1 MPKFPGEM
9 SEFLAHHR
17 VSILVSTYKTNM
29 LLAIT
34 SKDGE
39 LDTTAYPLPRPMGI
53 ASHQKQL
60 AIGTASAIIQYTNQ
74 KALLQKLS
82 ESGDALFL
90 KRSVH
95 FSGDM
100 NIHDMGYASEDG
112 KRGQLWFVNT
122 RFSCLATLD
131 SAYSFVPRWQP
142 KWITTLDGGDRCHL
156 NGLAMVD
163 GKPKYV
169 TSFSETDSELGWK
182 EGPLDQGVLVDIET
196 NEVIASGLSRPH
208 SPKYHQGFVYLLE
221 SGTGK
226 LLKIDPVSKKVST
239 VCQLTGFVRGLSL
252 FGNYAVAG
260 MSQFRQT
267 NSSKLD
273 VNEKTQLPSAVI
285 AIVDLTDGAI
295 AATVKFDEQ
304 VKELY
309 DIAVLEGIE
318 HPLFREHDSSTQSA
332 FVVPDDLLLAFS
344 SSWEDNKSNSKPNN
358 GLGL

>member
-1 MPKFPGEM
+1 MPKFQGQLND
-9 SEFLAHHR
+9 FLAHHK
-17 VSILVSTYKTNM
+17 VSFLVSTYKTNM

-34 SKDGE
+34 SKEGE
-39 LDTTAYPLPRPMGI
+39 LDTTAYPLPRPMGL

-60 AIGTASAIIQYTNQ
+60 AVGTKSAIIQYTNQ
-74 KALLQKLS
+74 QAVLAKFP

-90 KRSVH
+90 KRSIH
-95 FSGDM
+95 YTGDM
-100 NIHDMGYASEDG
+100 NIHDMGYASEGG
-112 KRGQLWFVNT
+112 KRGELWFVNT
-122 RFSCLATLD
+122 RFSCLGTLD

-169 TSFSETDSELGWK
+169 TSFSETDTELGWK

-226 LLKIDPVSKKVST
+226 LLKIDPASKNVTT

-260 MSQFRQT
+260 MSQFRET
-267 NSSKLD
+267 NSSKLEVTD
-273 VNEKTQLPSAVI
+273 KTQLKSAVI
-285 AIVDLTDGAI
+285 AVVDITDGAI
-295 AATVKFDEQ
+295 AATVKFEDKI
-304 VKELY
+304 KELY
-309 DIAVLEGIE
+309 DILVLEGIE
-318 HPLFREHDSSTQSA
+318 HPLFREHDAKTDSA
-332 FVVPDDLLLAFS
+332 FVVPDDLLLAFD
-344 SSWEDNKSNSKPNN
+344 SSWDKPKGN
-358 GLGL
+358 

>member
-1 MPKFPGEM
+1 MPKFPGQLP
-9 SEFLAHHR
+9 EFLAHHR
-17 VSILVSTYKTNM
+17 ISLLVSTYKTNM
-29 LLAIT
+29 LLAI
-34 SKDGE
+34 SNKAGA
-39 LDTTAYPLPRPMGI
+39 LDTTAYPVARPMGL
-53 ASHQKQL
+53 AMHQKQL
-60 AIGTASAIIQYTNQ
+60 AVGTKSAIIQYTNQ
-74 KALLQKLS
+74 QALLQNLP

-90 KRSVH
+90 KRSIH

-100 NIHDMGYASEDG
+100 NIHDIGYASEDG
-112 KRGQLWFVNT
+112 KRGELWFVNT

-142 KWITTLDGGDRCHL
+142 KWITTLDGADRCHL

-169 TSFSETDSELGWK
+169 TAFSETDTELGWK
-182 EGPLDQGVLVDIET
+182 QGPLDQGVLVDIET
-196 NEVIASGLSRPH
+196 DEVIASGLSRPH

-226 LLKIDPVSKKVST
+226 LLKVDPNSKKVST

-260 MSQFRQT
+260 MSQFRET
-267 NSSKLD
+267 NSSKLE
-273 VNEKTQLPSAVI
+273 VNEKTQLASAVI

-309 DIAVLEGIE
+309 DILVLEKIQN
-318 HPLFREHDSSTQSA
+318 PIFREHDAKTESA
-332 FVVPDDLLLAFS
+332 FVVPDDLLLAFA
-344 SSWEDNKSNSKPNN
+344 SSWDKNSSGSPAAEKS
-358 GLGL
+358 